1 MATLITGSGLIGASF
16 GAYAAARG
24 ERLVFLDFQPRDEFL
39 KSKLGSADYVSLQGD
54 VLDLPVLTGIIKAHD
69 IDTVLHTA
77 AIIAG
82 RVAQEGYWA
91 FNVNIQGTINVAEAA
106 RLAGV
111 RRVVHIS
118 TLSVYNRAFEG
129 TGSVPETLQRGD
141 STAYGSSKAVQEL
154 VLEAYQGLYGFEL
167 MVVRLAHVFGLGH
180 FLGGAESGAITHT
193 LLTCGRDG
201 GVAKIARRQAR
212 PLERIYAKDVGRAVD
227 LAATVPVPPVNVF
240 NIGTGLVTT
249 FDELVAEARAIY
261 PGLEVEVVPD
271 GTPHVGAKQPLD
283 ITRAKE
289 YLGWEPRFTL
299 GSALQDYVSDMDALA
314 HGS

>member
-1 MATLITGSGLIGASF
+1 ML
-16 GAYAAARG
+16 
-24 ERLVFLDFQPRDEFL
+24 
-39 KSKLGSADYVSLQGD
+39 SLQGD
-54 VLDLPVLTGIIKAHD
+54 VLDLPALTGIIKAHD
-69 IDTVLHTA
+69 IDTVVHTA

-82 RVAQEGYWA
+82 RVAREGYWA
-91 FNVNIQGTINVAEAA
+91 FNVNIQGTINVAEAV

-111 RRVVHIS
+111 KRVVHIS

-129 TGSVPETLQRGD
+129 SGSVPETLQRGD
-141 STAYGSSKAVQEL
+141 STAYGNSKAVQEL
-154 VLEAYQGLYGFEL
+154 VLEAYSRLYGFEL

-193 LLTCGRDG
+193 LLTCGREG

-249 FDELVAEARAIY
+249 FDELVEEARAIY
-261 PGLEVEVVPD
+261 PDLEVEVVPD
-271 GTPHVGAKQPLD
+271 GTPHEGAKRPLD

-289 YLGWEPRFTL
+289 HLGWEPRFTL
-299 GSALQDYVSDMDALA
+299 GSALRDYVKDLDALES
-314 HGS
+314 GS